1 MANAEPWSLLAAD
14 LDALA
19 MAGRS
24 IRFWLRD
31 DDAVRPTPALDRL
44 CGLVARHTVP
54 LLLAV
59 IPKNAADELARAIED
74 QPLVSPCQHGY
85 SHRNH
90 AAPGQRACEL
100 GLDRPLDAVLGELA
114 EGRDTLRIL
123 CGPRLDDCLV
133 PPWNRMD
140 ERLLPRLSALGFDA
154 VSRFGEPVVSQVSG
168 LSLINATIDIIDWKA
183 GKRGR
188 SDADLLGR
196 LRMQIGASTESE
208 ATIGVLTHHLDHD
221 DQAWRFLERLFGAT
235 GPHPAAGW
243 AAFDELRGN

>member
-1 MANAEPWSLLAAD
+1 MLAAD

-59 IPKNAADELARAIED
+59 IPKNAADALARALED

-114 EGRDTLRIL
+114 EGRNTLSTL
-123 CGPRLDDCLV
+123 FGTRLDDCLV

-140 ERLLPRLSALGFDA
+140 ERLLPHLSALGFDA

-168 LSLINATIDIIDWKA
+168 LSLINATIDIIDWKN

-188 SDADLLGR
+188 GDADL
-196 LRMQIGASTESE
+196 IGKIMSVIAQSTMLEI
-208 ATIGVLTHHLDHD
+208 TIGILTHHLDHD
-221 DQAWRFLERLFGAT
+221 EQAWRFLETLFAAT
-235 GPHPAAGW
+235 RGHPVAEW
-243 AAFDELRGN
+243 ISFDELKVCARG